1 MNKTPSQDVYN
12 LPKSI
17 IHTPGPNGPEEKKK
31 HQYSNQENPIM
42 HKPSKRYENLFRTSL
57 PLSSIP
63 SRLRSRRNTAS
74 LSSFMGLKAQSLPSR
89 SPSLLVLTQSLSL
102 LLVGSTKLVIGFL
115 ARVALGVL
123 LILLLLL
130 PELSLLP
137 ALVLEAIGNMSVQ
150 CFSSMNR
157 LM

>member
-1 MNKTPSQDVYN
+1 
-12 LPKSI
+12 
-17 IHTPGPNGPEEKKK
+17 
-31 HQYSNQENPIM
+31 M
-42 HKPSKRYENLFRTSL
+42 HKPSKQYENLFRTSL

-63 SRLRSRRNTAS
+63 CRLRSRGNTAS

-89 SPSLLVLTQSLSL
+89 SPSLLALTQSLSL

-137 ALVLEAIGNMSVQ
+137 ALVLEAIGNMSV
-150 CFSSMNR
+150 
-157 LM
+157 